1 MDVTKDKDAILEE
14 LNSLREAVRLESSS
28 ATTSGLVLM
37 RQFAGLGLKQWETI
51 ASRQGFRDWL
61 ALPLDDDPLPYLTR
75 IQETI
80 RELSYLTEHDHLTKL
95 SNRGAFDRALKSELD
110 RAHRGATSLSLVI
123 LDLDDF
129 KKINDTYG
137 HPCGDEVLKAAA
149 QIIYKAKRT
158 YDYAARLG
166 GEEFALILPGVG
178 MTQAEA
184 MLDRLLQNI
193 RALEVS
199 CPGIQSPVR
208 VTISAGLACT
218 KGKLPISTER
228 IVGLADKALYQA
240 KSQGKDQVVKAPIV
254 DLAAPPDRTIVRA
267 DEKKFLFTGLTK
279 G

>member
-1 MDVTKDKDAILEE
+1 MDVTKDKDAILAE
-14 LNSLREAVRLESSS
+14 LKSLREAVRQDAGSKK
-28 ATTSGLVLM
+28 APGLMLLRLVS
-37 RQFAGLGLKQWETI
+37 GLGLKDWERI
-51 ASRQGFRDWL
+51 ADSQNLQDWL
-61 ALPLDDDPLPYLTR
+61 ALPLDDDPLPYLRR

-110 RAHRGATSLSLVI
+110 RAHRGATSLSLAI

-129 KKINDTYG
+129 KKINDAYG

-149 QIIYKAKRT
+149 QAIYKAKRT

-178 MTQAEA
+178 MTQATA
-184 MLDRLLQNI
+184 MLDRLLQAV
-193 RALEVS
+193 RKLEVH
-199 CPGIQSPVR
+199 CPGANNAPR

-218 KGKLPISTER
+218 KGKLPISPER
-228 IVGLADKALYQA
+228 LVGLADKALYQA
-240 KSQGKDQVVKAPIV
+240 KSQGKDQVVKAPII

-267 DEKKFLFTGLTK
+267 DEKQFLFTGSTK